1 MIKALCHL
9 SHHRRLLSFLDAR
22 THITSRGDSMTQGK
36 QLSRKMT
43 EIIRAAQVVK
53 SHAYDSPMN
62 EIAELQ
68 MQSLGIWA
76 RDGRGC
82 RDALQSP
89 GVEELVR
96 SLDL

>member
-1 MIKALCHL
+1 
-9 SHHRRLLSFLDAR
+9 
-22 THITSRGDSMTQGK
+22 MTQGK

-68 MQSLGIWA
+68 MQSLVILA
-76 RDGRGC
+76 REGKELM
-82 RDALQSP
+82 DALQSP
-89 GVEELVR
+89 VVEELVMT
-96 SLDL
+96 LDLEDSVENTTSLPDSF